1 MIALGLAVK
10 TMAVPPTDRRWIL
23 FGGENPEEETP
34 GLLMAENCLDNGD
47 EFRIV
52 LSVEVR
58 DGE

>member
-1 MIALGLAVK
+1 
-10 TMAVPPTDRRWIL
+10 MAVPPTDRRWIL